1 MKQNE
6 YICFDNQY
14 FKIMESRKKL
24 ITLAILFIITIGNYS
39 RNTSEVKS
47 VAFLSIF
54 ALGAIT
60 ALFVREIIV
69 TLKNR

>member
-1 MKQNE
+1 ML
-6 YICFDNQY
+6 IFDNQY
-14 FKIMESRKKL
+14 FKIMESRKKR
-24 ITLAILFIITIGNYS
+24 IILALLFIITLGNYT

-60 ALFVREIIV
+60 ALLVREILV
-69 TLKNR
+69 ALKNR

>member
-1 MKQNE
+1 MK
-6 YICFDNQY
+6 
-14 FKIMESRKKL
+14 SRRKL
-24 ITLAILFIITIGNYS
+24 LILALLFIITIGNYT

-69 TLKNR
+69 ILKNR

>member
-1 MKQNE
+1 MK
-6 YICFDNQY
+6 
-14 FKIMESRKKL
+14 SRRKL
-24 ITLAILFIITIGNYS
+24 LILALLFIITIGNYT

-60 ALFVREIIV
+60 ALFMQEIIYA
-69 TLKNR
+69 LKNR

>member
-1 MKQNE
+1 ML
-6 YICFDNQY
+6 IFDNQY
-14 FKIMESRKKL
+14 FKIMESRKKR
-24 ITLAILFIITIGNYS
+24 IILAILFIITLGNYT

-60 ALFVREIIV
+60 ALLVREILV
-69 TLKNR
+69 ALKNR

>member
-1 MKQNE
+1 
-6 YICFDNQY
+6 
-14 FKIMESRKKL
+14 MESRKKR
-24 ITLAILFIITIGNYS
+24 IILAILFIITLGNYT

-60 ALFVREIIV
+60 ALLVREILV
-69 TLKNR
+69 ALKNR

>member
-1 MKQNE
+1 
-6 YICFDNQY
+6 
-14 FKIMESRKKL
+14 MESRKKR
-24 ITLAILFIITIGNYS
+24 IILALLFIITLGNYT

-60 ALFVREIIV
+60 ALLVREILV
-69 TLKNR
+69 ALKNR

>member
-1 MKQNE
+1 MK
-6 YICFDNQY
+6 
-14 FKIMESRKKL
+14 SRKKL
-24 ITLAILFIITIGNYS
+24 IILALLFIITLGNYS

>member
-1 MKQNE
+1 MKA
-6 YICFDNQY
+6 
-14 FKIMESRKKL
+14 RKKL
-24 ITLAILFIITIGNYS
+24 IILAILFIITLGNYS

-60 ALFVREIIV
+60 ALFVREILV